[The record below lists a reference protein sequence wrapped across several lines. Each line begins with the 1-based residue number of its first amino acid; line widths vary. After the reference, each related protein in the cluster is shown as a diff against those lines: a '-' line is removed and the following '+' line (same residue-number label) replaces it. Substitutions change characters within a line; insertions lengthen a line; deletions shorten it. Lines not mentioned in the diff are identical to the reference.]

1 MGDFRKK
8 VSHRLISNETNFC
21 KEIPG
26 GKNFCTEKNILSG
39 VQFWK
44 KIRTSVNVGEKKLLS
59 PEVEKKNSCPNQIT
73 HKSALINVFSV
84 FFGRIAL

>member
-26 GKNFCTEKNILSG
+26 AKNFCTEKKYVKWRIILE
-39 VQFWK
+39 
-44 KIRTSVNVGEKKLLS
+44 KILTSVNVGGKKILS
-59 PEVEKKNSCPNQIT
+59 LEI
-73 HKSALINVFSV
+73 
-84 FFGRIAL
+84 

>member
-39 VQFWK
+39 V
-44 KIRTSVNVGEKKLLS
+44 
-59 PEVEKKNSCPNQIT
+59 
-73 HKSALINVFSV
+73 
-84 FFGRIAL
+84 